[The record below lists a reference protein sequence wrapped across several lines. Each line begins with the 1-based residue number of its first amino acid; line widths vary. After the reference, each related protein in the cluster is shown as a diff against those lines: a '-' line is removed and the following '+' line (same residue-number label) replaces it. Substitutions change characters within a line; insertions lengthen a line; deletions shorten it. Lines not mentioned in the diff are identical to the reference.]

1 MKNNSIKIVLWDF
14 GGVLTE
20 SPIKNFQKFE
30 NDNNYILNTIVKIN
44 SDNKY
49 ENAWAKLEKD
59 EISIE
64 KFSILFR
71 EEAKQFGIS
80 NINTDKLLKCLNVK
94 LNTRMVELLKNI
106 SKFYTCVCL
115 TNNFKKMNS
124 SNFEKIKH
132 NFSLIIESSKIR
144 LRKPEK
150 QIYKYVLEVLKANAR
165 EILFID
171 DLGINLKPAKELGFH
186 TYKFTDTDKTIS
198 YIKNMLH
205 L

>member
-49 ENAWAKLEKD
+49 ENAWAKLEKN

-64 KFSILFR
+64 KFSILFKQ
-71 EEAKQFGIS
+71 EAKKYGIL

-94 LNTRMVELLKNI
+94 LNIRMVELLQNV

-150 QIYKYVLEVLKANAR
+150 QIYKYVLEVLKANAK

>member
-49 ENAWAKLEKD
+49 ENAWAKLEKN

-64 KFSILFR
+64 KFSILFK
-71 EEAKQFGIS
+71 EEAKKYGIL

-94 LNTRMVELLKNI
+94 LNIRMVELLQNV

-150 QIYKYVLEVLKANAR
+150 QIYKYVLEVLKANAK

>member
-1 MKNNSIKIVLWDF
+1 MKNDAFKIVLWDY

-30 NDNNYILNTIVKIN
+30 NDNNYLLNTIVKIN
-44 SDNKY
+44 SKNKY

-59 EISIE
+59 QISVE
-64 KFSILFR
+64 EFSILFK

-94 LNTRMVELLKNI
+94 LNNRMVEFLKNV

-124 SNFEKIKH
+124 SNFQKVKH
-132 NFSLIIESSKIR
+132 NFRLIIESSKIG

-150 QIYKYVLEVLKANAR
+150 QIYRYVLKVLKVSAK

-171 DLGINLKPAKELGFH
+171 DLGINLKPARDLGFQ
-186 TYKFTDTDKTIS
+186 TYKFIDTGKTIT
-198 YIKNMLH
+198 YMKNMLKI
-205 L
+205 

>member
-71 EEAKQFGIS
+71 EEAKKYGIL
-80 NINTDKLLKCLNVK
+80 NINTDKLLRCLNVK
-94 LNTRMVELLKNI
+94 LNIKMVELLQNV

-198 YIKNMLH
+198 YIKNMLY

>member
-1 MKNNSIKIVLWDF
+1 MKNNAIKIILWDY

-44 SDNKY
+44 SYNKY

-64 KFSILFR
+64 KFSILFK
-71 EEAKQFGIS
+71 EEAKQFGIT
-80 NINTDKLLKCLNVK
+80 NINTDKLLECLNVK
-94 LNTRMVELLKNI
+94 LNIKMVELLKNI

-115 TNNFKKMNS
+115 TNNFKNMNS

-132 NFSLIIESSKIR
+132 NFKLIIESSKIG

-150 QIYKYVLEVLKANAR
+150 QIYTYVLKVLKVSAK
-165 EILFID
+165 EILFVD
-171 DLGINLKPAKELGFH
+171 DLGINLKPARDLGFQ
-186 TYKFTDTDKTIS
+186 TYKFIDTSKTIT
-198 YIKNMLH
+198 YMKNMLKI
-205 L
+205 

>member
-1 MKNNSIKIVLWDF
+1 MKNNAIKIILWDY

-44 SDNKY
+44 SYNKY

-64 KFSILFR
+64 KFSTLFK
-71 EEAKQFGIS
+71 EEAKQFGIP
-80 NINTDKLLKCLNVK
+80 NINTNKLLECLNVK
-94 LNTRMVELLKNI
+94 LNIRMVELLENI

-115 TNNFKKMNS
+115 TNNFKKMRS
-124 SNFEKIKH
+124 SDFENIKH
-132 NFSLIIESSKIR
+132 NFSLIIESSKIG

-150 QIYKYVLEVLKANAR
+150 KIYTYVLKALKVSAK

-171 DLGINLKPAKELGFH
+171 DLGINLKPARELGFQ
-186 TYKFTDTDKTIS
+186 TFKFIDTSKTIS
-198 YIKNMLH
+198 YIKNMLKI
-205 L
+205 

>member
-71 EEAKQFGIS
+71 EEAKKYGIL
-80 NINTDKLLKCLNVK
+80 NINTDKLLRCLNVK
-94 LNTRMVELLKNI
+94 LNIKMVELLQNV